1 VAQARRE
8 KGVREHR
15 DIRQIDVAKAIGVSG
30 ATISDC
36 ESDKKVPGE
45 PILAKLAKYLD
56 TTPAYLRYGIGEAGP
71 ISIEQLAAETGATYV
86 PPDQKRPAEE
96 VLREMQEAQPKP
108 PAKHV
113 AGGRKR
119 AG

>member
-56 TTPAYLRYGIGEAGP
+56 TTPAYHR
-71 ISIEQLAAETGATYV
+71 AARSSRETGAIYV

-96 VLREMQEAQPKP
+96 VLREMQEAQRNRP
-108 PAKHV
+108 PSV
-113 AGGRKR
+113 LLAGGSERGR
-119 AG
+119 EGRRD